1 MKIQA
6 EIDIDWLDEEEGL
19 DDVVESRLYKQLAT
33 VIEKKFAAN
42 VGERIAAAADRL
54 VTAKTEMIINTA
66 LEQPITI
73 TKGWNEKTEYDSI
86 FDMVE
91 KRMTALYEGKLDTSG
106 KCEKDPLLA
115 NIEKHVKSS
124 TDKLLK
130 DVTVIIERQAKKVAA
145 EEVKN
150 HELFSALEKVVKIN

>member
-6 EIDIDWLDEEEGL
+6 EIEIDWLDEDQGL
-19 DDVVESRLYKQLAT
+19 DEVVESRLLKHLAQE
-33 VIEKKFAAN
+33 IENKFADK
-42 VGERIAAAADRL
+42 VGEKIAAAADRL
-54 VTAKTEMIINTA
+54 ITAKTEMIINTV
-66 LEQPITI
+66 LEKPITI
-73 TKGWNEKTEYDSI
+73 TKGWNDKVEYCSI

-91 KRMTALYEGKLDTSG
+91 QRMTALYEGKLDTSG
-106 KCEKDPLLA
+106 KCKKDPLLE

-124 TDKLLK
+124 TDKLLNEVK
-130 DVTVIIERQAKKVAA
+130 IIIEKKAKSVAA